1 LIGLS
6 VAAAI
11 AIVLLIVLLIAI
23 KPTTVPDLST
33 KPIAEA
39 TALLEH
45 VGLRLGTS
53 SRVATVSAG
62 PGVVVAQ
69 RPGALTRVP
78 MRSSVDVT
86 VAVAPVAADV
96 PDVVGLTAA
105 EAARVLADAL
115 YAPLRVD
122 MFDQGTGG
130 GVVLDQAPSA
140 GTSWTTGRLVAVGV
154 AAGPNDGTGV
164 KVPDVKGQSL
174 DKTMATLTGVHLNGM
189 GFLTQITTPAANV
202 VVDQLPEGGAVVRP
216 GTTVLLLLRV
226 P

>member
-11 AIVLLIVLLIAI
+11 AIVLLIVLLIAM

-105 EAARVLADAL
+105 EAARTLADAL

-122 MFDQGTGG
+122 VFDQGAG

-140 GTSWTTGRLVAVGV
+140 GTSWTTGRPVAVGV
-154 AAGPNDGTGV
+154 AAGPNDGTSV

-174 DKTMATLTGVHLNGM
+174 DKTMATLTGAHLNGM

-202 VVDQLPEGGAVVRP
+202 VVDQLPEGGTVVRP